1 MLKPATGRLCAFIM
15 IIYIAIY
22 YATGTAHKN
31 HDELM
36 PAGWLIFMAVL
47 LYFPIEDKK
56 AKLKKE
62 LQKAFS
68 EPESKYKKVTARQVK
83 KRNKQDG

>member
-1 MLKPATGRLCAFIM
+1 MLKPATGRLLAFIM

-31 HDELM
+31 HDELI

-47 LYFPIEDKK
+47 LYFPDEDKK
-56 AKLKKE
+56 AKLKNE
-62 LQKAFS
+62 LRRAFS
-68 EPESKYKKVTARQVK
+68 EPESKYRKLTAEKVK
-83 KRNKQDG
+83 KRNKKNV